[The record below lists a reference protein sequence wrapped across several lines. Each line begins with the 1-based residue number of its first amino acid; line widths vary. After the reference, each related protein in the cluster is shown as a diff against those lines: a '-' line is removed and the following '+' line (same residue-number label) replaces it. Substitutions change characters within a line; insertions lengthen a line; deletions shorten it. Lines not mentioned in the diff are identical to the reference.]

1 MSHPTLRVL
10 FLTRYPMEGASSR
23 YRVHQYVPY
32 LESLG
37 VACDVQPFMDD
48 AMYRLSFSPGHTL
61 RKAWATVRACWRR
74 LSKLRHAGAY
84 DIVYLQREL
93 FPFGPPFFERLLK
106 QRGAVLFF
114 DYDDAL
120 FIKKPSRYN
129 PLATVLRSAGKTFT
143 LFGLVDCVVAGN
155 NWLRDRAR
163 EHGACAVTLD
173 VAEDTQR
180 IRMHA
185 PHTNERPVT
194 IGWLGSKS
202 TVKYLREIEP
212 VLQEVA
218 RRYPGVRFEVVG
230 GGDFSQAGVP
240 WVVTEWSLE
249 SELEALAR
257 FDIGLMPLP
266 NEDWAK
272 GKSGGKARTYM
283 TAGVVPICAGIGYN
297 LELIRD
303 GETGFL
309 CTTHEQWLDRI
320 CSAIEDAALR
330 QRVATNARQ
339 DVEQRFSLT
348 GQAQKMRSLFDTV
361 LAAKAQ
367 GNPKE
372 VHAGQ

>member
-1 MSHPTLRVL
+1 MNHAGLKVL
-10 FLTRYPMEGASSR
+10 FLTRYPLEGASSR

-48 AMYRLSFSPGHTL
+48 AMYRLSFSPGQTA
-61 RKAWATVRACWRR
+61 RKAWHTAKAIWRR
-74 LSKLRHAGAY
+74 LAKLRHAGSY
-84 DIVYLQREL
+84 DILYLQREL
-93 FPFGPPFFERLLK
+93 LPFGPPVLERLLK
-106 QRGAVLFF
+106 NRGSVLFF

-129 PLATVLRSAGKTFT
+129 PLATALRSAEKTFAI
-143 LFGLVDCVVAGN
+143 FGLVDCVVAGN

-163 EHGACAVTLD
+163 EHGAYAVTLD

-180 IRMHA
+180 IGMHA
-185 PHTNERPVT
+185 PHSNERPVT

-218 RRYPGVRFEVVG
+218 RRYPQVRFEVVG
-230 GGDFSQAGVP
+230 GGEFAQAGVS
-240 WVVTEWSLE
+240 WVATEWSMQN
-249 SELEALAR
+249 ELDALAR

-283 TAGVVPICAGIGYN
+283 TAGVVPICTAIGYN

-309 CTTHEQWLDRI
+309 CTTHEQWLDRLV
-320 CSAIEDAALR
+320 CAIEDAPLR
-330 QRVATNARQ
+330 QRIASQARQ

-348 GQAQKMRSLFDTV
+348 GQAQKMRDLFDTV
-361 LAAKAQ
+361 LARRAQ
-367 GNPKE
+367 HNAGAM
-372 VHAGQ
+372 HASP

>member
-1 MSHPTLRVL
+1 
-10 FLTRYPMEGASSR
+10 MEGASSR

-32 LESLG
+32 LEPLG

-61 RKAWATVRACWRR
+61 RKAWATARACWRR

-230 GGDFSQAGVP
+230 GGEFSQAGVP

-330 QRVATNARQ
+330 QRVATNARH